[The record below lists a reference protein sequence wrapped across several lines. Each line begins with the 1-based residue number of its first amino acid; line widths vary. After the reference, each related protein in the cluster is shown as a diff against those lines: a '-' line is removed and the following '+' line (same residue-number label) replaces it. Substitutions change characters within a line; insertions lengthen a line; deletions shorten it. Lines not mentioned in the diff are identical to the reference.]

1 MLTNAPEASAF
12 SSSRRIWC
20 LNHGGQ
26 ADPSCLGL
34 FASPSSHLF
43 RQQHIPIR
51 AGMNGENSHDRVILL
66 RFTPGETT
74 SARQPD
80 AWFAARLVLDASAL
94 LSDASALLSDASAQL
109 KCHFFMLTFPKR
121 SFLFHPPT
129 IKDAISHPPC
139 PMGRISRMAS

>member
-1 MLTNAPEASAF
+1 MLTNVSEASVF
-12 SSSRRIWC
+12 SSSRRIRC

-26 ADPSCLGL
+26 PDPSCLGL

-51 AGMNGENSHDRVILL
+51 AGTNGENSHDRVILL
-66 RFTPGETT
+66 QFTPGETT

-80 AWFAARLVLDASAL
+80 AWFAARLLSDTSAL
-94 LSDASALLSDASAQL
+94 HSDASAQL
-109 KCHFFMLTFPKR
+109 NCHFFPLTFSKR

>member
-1 MLTNAPEASAF
+1 MLTNTSEASVF
-12 SSSRRIWC
+12 SSSRRIRC

-26 ADPSCLGL
+26 PDPSCLGL
-34 FASPSSHLF
+34 FASPSFHLF

-51 AGMNGENSHDRVILL
+51 AGTNGENSHDRVTLL

-80 AWFAARLVLDASAL
+80 AWFAARL
-94 LSDASALLSDASAQL
+94 LSDASALLSEASAQL
-109 KCHFFMLTFPKR
+109 KCHFFTLTFPKR
-121 SFLFHPPT
+121 LFLFHPPT